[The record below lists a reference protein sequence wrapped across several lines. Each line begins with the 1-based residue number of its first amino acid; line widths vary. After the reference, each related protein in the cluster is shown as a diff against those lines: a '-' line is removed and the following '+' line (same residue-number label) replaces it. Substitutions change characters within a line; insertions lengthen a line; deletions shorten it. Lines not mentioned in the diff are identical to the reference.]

1 MKHTLLLDETKCR
14 LFINEN
20 AGWQSAIKAQVKEIP
35 QLKIM
40 LANVQNA
47 DNINGPADKTSTDIF
62 FNSELMQ
69 QQNEMKKLDEAIE
82 EQQKRLLQDCDLKN
96 QQDVDAFCN
105 QDILRQ
111 RIKAIEKTYIDL
123 KCNFMNYLSTIS

>member
-1 MKHTLLLDETKCR
+1 ML
-14 LFINEN
+14 EN
-20 AGWQSAIKAQVKEIP
+20 VH
-35 QLKIM
+35 
-40 LANVQNA
+40 NA
-47 DNINGPADKTSTDIF
+47 DNINGPADKAGTDIF

-82 EQQKRLLQDCDLKN
+82 EQQKKLLQDCDLKN
-96 QQDVDAFCN
+96 HQDVDAFCI

>member
-20 AGWQSAIKAQVKEIP
+20 AGWQNAIKAQVKEIP

-47 DNINGPADKTSTDIF
+47 DNINGLADKTGTDIF
-62 FNSELMQ
+62 FNSELMM

-82 EQQKRLLQDCDLKN
+82 EQQKRLLKDCDLKN
-96 QQDVDAFCN
+96 QQDIDAFCN

>member
-47 DNINGPADKTSTDIF
+47 DNINGPADKTGTDIF
-62 FNSELMQ
+62 FNSELMM
-69 QQNEMKKLDEAIE
+69 QQNEMKKLDEAIDK
-82 EQQKRLLQDCDLKN
+82 QQKKLLQDCDLKI

>member
-47 DNINGPADKTSTDIF
+47 DNINGPADKTGTDIF

-96 QQDVDAFCN
+96 QQDIDAFCN

>member
-14 LFINEN
+14 LFMNEN
-20 AGWQSAIKAQVKEIP
+20 AGWQNAIKAQVKEIP

-47 DNINGPADKTSTDIF
+47 DNINGPADKTGTDIF

-96 QQDVDAFCN
+96 QQDIDAFCN

>member
-1 MKHTLLLDETKCR
+1 MKHKLLLDETKCR

-20 AGWQSAIKAQVKEIP
+20 ASWQSAIKAQEKEIP

-47 DNINGPADKTSTDIF
+47 DDINGPADKTGTDIF
-62 FNSELMQ
+62 FNSELIMQ
-69 QQNEMKKLDEAIE
+69 QKEMKKLDEAIE
-82 EQQKRLLQDCDLKN
+82 EQQKRLLQDCDIKN
-96 QQDVDAFCN
+96 QQDIEAFCT

>member
-35 QLKIM
+35 GLKIM
-40 LANVQNA
+40 LVAVQNA
-47 DNINGPADKTSTDIF
+47 DNITGLADKTGTDIY
-62 FNSELMQ
+62 FNSELMM

-96 QQDVDAFCN
+96 QQDIDAFCT

-111 RIKAIEKTYIDL
+111 RIKAIEKAYIEL
-123 KCNFMNYLSTIS
+123 KCNFMNYLSTIN